1 MSDDVI
7 VDKVKCSKVI
17 EGRSNLNMISKRFI
31 SGLEG
36 VVDPE
41 MTSFSNVIDLMPPQ
55 ILKYPKKSYNI
66 LKSFTFHGQSLF

>member
-36 VVDPE
+36 VVYPE
-41 MTSFSNVIDLMPPQ
+41 MTSIDIFYVNFIDLMPPQ
-55 ILKYPKKSYNI
+55 IL
-66 LKSFTFHGQSLF
+66 

>member
-36 VVDPE
+36 VVYPE
-41 MTSFSNVIDLMPPQ
+41 ITSFSNVIDLMPPQ
-55 ILKYPKKSYNI
+55 IL
-66 LKSFTFHGQSLF
+66 